1 MHNRWNYLRFVRTV
15 VAEGD
20 GGGSGQDDDGTRSDS
35 GEQTVEDHKPE
46 DDETLGENGMK
57 ALKAERDANKAA
69 KARIA
74 EYEAKIKAF
83 EDKNKTE
90 SEKEA
95 ERIQALEKSNA
106 ENSRKALQYEVAAE
120 KGIPLKL
127 ATRLRGNDKDAML
140 NDADDLLP
148 LIHNETKPTTPKPD
162 KSQGHGGKPK
172 PTTLSAAIAGHMK

>member
-1 MHNRWNYLRFVRTV
+1 MHKRWNFLRFIRTV
-15 VAEGD
+15 VAEVD
-20 GGGSGQDDDGTRSDS
+20 GGGSDSGEDRSDS
-35 GEQTVEDHKPE
+35 VKPDVEDPKPE
-46 DDETLGENGMK
+46 DNESLGENGMK
-57 ALKAERDANKAA
+57 ALKAEREANKAA

-127 ATRLRGNDKDAML
+127 ATRLRGDERDAML
-140 NDADDLLP
+140 NDADELLP
-148 LIHNETKPTTPKPD
+148 LIHNEMKPTTPKPD
-162 KSQGHGGKPK
+162 RSQGHGGTPK
-172 PTTLSAAIAGHMK
+172 PTSLSAAIAGHLK

>member
-1 MHNRWNYLRFVRTV
+1 MHNRWNYLRFIRTV

-20 GGGSGQDDDGTRSDS
+20 GGVSGDEEDRSDS
-35 GEQTVEDHKPE
+35 GDQTVEDTKPKG
-46 DDETLGENGMK
+46 DESLGENGMK
-57 ALKAERDANKAA
+57 ALKAEREANKAA

-127 ATRLRGNDKDAML
+127 ATRLRGDDKDAML
-140 NDADDLLP
+140 SDADDLLP
-148 LIHNETKPTTPKPD
+148 LIHNETKTPDLKPD

>member
-20 GGGSGQDDDGTRSDS
+20 GGGSGDEENRSDS
-35 GEQTVEDHKPE
+35 GDQNVEDTKPE
-46 DDETLGENGMK
+46 SGEALGENGMK

-90 SEKEA
+90 SEKET
-95 ERIQALEKSNA
+95 ERIQALEKSNT

-127 ATRLRGNDKDAML
+127 ATRLRGDDKDAML
-140 NDADDLLP
+140 ADADDLLP
-148 LIHNETKPTTPKPD
+148 LIHNETKTPDLKPD